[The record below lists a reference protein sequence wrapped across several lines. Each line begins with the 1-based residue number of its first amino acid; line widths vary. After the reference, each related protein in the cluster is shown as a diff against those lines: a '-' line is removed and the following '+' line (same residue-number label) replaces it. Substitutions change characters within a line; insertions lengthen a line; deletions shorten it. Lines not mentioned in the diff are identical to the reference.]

1 MHYKND
7 QIERYLEIL
16 HNYTKKPIEE
26 IDVSKKANVVIVK
39 TENLLPLI
47 TVIKSVK
54 NVE

>member
-7 QIERYLEIL
+7 QIGRYLEIL

-26 IDVSKKANVVIVK
+26 IDVSKKAKCSNC
-39 TENLLPLI
+39 ENRESFTVI
-47 TVIKSVK
+47 TVLKSVK